1 MTTLPIDHEVV
12 QDDNSHAQC
21 QHTTTSTFSTLYP
34 STMNLTCLH
43 GSWNYEEHLGGSQK
57 AAKPIEHSNV
67 QTNHDVTKQDTN
79 QHV

>member
-1 MTTLPIDHEVV
+1 MTTLPVDYEVV

-21 QHTTTSTFSTLYP
+21 QYITTSTFSTLYP

-43 GSWNYEEHLGGSQK
+43 EAEIMRNTLVGPEKLQNPLSIQ
-57 AAKPIEHSNV
+57 NV